1 MANETNEVSENQL
14 NQKVMQAIHRI
25 EDLYF
30 HTNGNCYVSF
40 SGGKDSTV
48 LLALIKMSVDVGV
61 LPPEGIKAVFINT
74 GVEMQATIDF
84 VKWCK
89 ESGYYKNIEMIR
101 PKLPYAKVISKY
113 GKPIKSK
120 MKAQYLGSWQ
130 KGNRSENVMSYLVYG
145 ESLKTGKQFTR
156 TKLAAKDF
164 HMIHPNFDIK
174 VSNNC
179 CKYLKKEASKDYDIE
194 NNTQGKILG
203 LRGGEGGARQ
213 LAVIKRLHNGGK
225 LCTYYSGKIMIK
237 TPIIDWT
244 DEDVDEFIETYNVPL
259 SRAYTEYGLKRT
271 GCYGCPFAL
280 DIADNLRI
288 LHDYE
293 PLRYKGAMHFLKD
306 VYIAQNV
313 KLPFDEEYEKERE
326 TKWETEY
333 LEMRDEM
340 LEKYRPDS
348 RLLKKRKKE
357 QDKKKQTTIDDFIE
371 DEKSEE

>member
-1 MANETNEVSENQL
+1 MANEVSENQL

-30 HTNGNCYVSF
+30 HTDGNCYVSF

-120 MKAQYLGSWQ
+120 MKAEYLGRWQ
-130 KGNRSENVMSYLVYG
+130 KGSRSYSVMSCLVYG
-145 ESLKTGKQFTR
+145 ESLKTGKQLTR

-164 HMIHPNFDIK
+164 HMLHPNFDIK

-179 CKYLKKEASKDYDIE
+179 CKYLKKESSKDYDIE
-194 NNTQGKILG
+194 NNIEGKILG
-203 LRGGEGGARQ
+203 IRGGEGGARQ
-213 LAVIKRLHNGGK
+213 LAMLKRLHDGGK

-237 TPIIDWT
+237 APIIDWT

-271 GCYGCPFAL
+271 GCYGCPFSL
-280 DIADNLRI
+280 DIVDNLKV

-326 TKWETEY
+326 IKWETEY

-371 DEKSEE
+371 KEKGKE